1 MPRLS
6 RLLRP
11 SSRLRAV
18 AVLAAAIPAW
28 ALVQADDRL
37 HQSELT
43 RPDIADTR
51 VPGVG
56 AVWESTLE
64 YDVMPSDNGQSRI
77 RRAKETATVVRLES
91 GRPVFSGEVFG
102 YRGEIIESGAG
113 TVVYTD
119 ECKNQ
124 VPADR
129 LHPPARPN
137 QCVWHVC
144 NAPPIGETI
153 TRPMVF
159 YVQLFSCEPKV
170 ATYTFKALRTES
182 FDGAPVTVGDAK
194 VYFSPFRQTAWQSFI
209 REGLGEVYA
218 EAPGRKTTYNRV
230 HVPLV
235 AYTPPVL
242 TQGRPVEPAP
252 VPVDALPERC
262 EFIAF
267 GDSLTEGLG
276 ASREDAYPA
285 QLSAFF
291 GKPICNLGISG
302 STTRL
307 AMSRLP
313 EVLTLRPRVVFITLG
328 ANDALQGVDPIETA
342 RNLLA
347 IVDGF
352 RQADV
357 LVALLSLEGVA
368 ASLPP
373 SVRAMLAASKEIEN
387 REGVMVLPHAFVGVL
402 DTKANMSSDGI
413 HPNASGYRQLARN
426 ILDQGFGMLKAIP
439 AGPSTATTQR
449 Q

>member
-1 MPRLS
+1 MPCLS
-6 RLLRP
+6 RLLGP
-11 SSRLRAV
+11 TSRLCAI
-18 AVLAAAIPAW
+18 ALLAAATPAW
-28 ALVQADDRL
+28 ALAQADDTLR
-37 HQSELT
+37 QSKVAQ
-43 RPDIADTR
+43 PDIADSR

-64 YDVMPSDNGQSRI
+64 YDVMPSDNGHSRI

-102 YRGEIIESGAG
+102 YRGEIIESSAG

-119 ECKNQ
+119 ECKDQ
-124 VPADR
+124 VPAGV
-129 LHPPARPN
+129 LYAPARAN

-144 NAPPIGETI
+144 HAPRIGETF

-170 ATYTFKALRTES
+170 ATYTFKSLRIETL
-182 FDGAPVTVGDAK
+182 DGQTVTVGDAR
-194 VYFSPFRQTAWQSFI
+194 VYFSPFRQTAWQSYI
-209 REGLGEVYA
+209 REGHGEVFA
-218 EAPGRKTTYNRV
+218 EAPGRKTTYHRV
-230 HVPLV
+230 QVPLV
-235 AYTPPVL
+235 RYTPPAL
-242 TQGRPVEPAP
+242 ASGRRVDLATAP
-252 VPVDALPERC
+252 VDVLPDTC

-276 ASREDAYPA
+276 ARREDAYPA
-285 QLSAFF
+285 QLAAFF

-307 AMSRLP
+307 ALSRLP
-313 EVLTLRPRVVFITLG
+313 EVLALRPRVVFITLG

-347 IVDGF
+347 IVDRF
-352 RQADV
+352 RQAQV

-368 ASLPP
+368 SSLPP
-373 SVRAMLAASKEIEN
+373 AVRAMLAACKEIES
-387 REGVMVLPHAFVGVL
+387 REGVVVLPDVFVGVL
-402 DTKANMSSDGI
+402 DDKANMSSDGI
-413 HPNASGYRQLARN
+413 HPNANGYRQLARN
-426 ILDQGFGMLKAIP
+426 ILEQGFAMLKAIP
-439 AGPSTATTQR
+439 AGPARTANQR